1 LSGGGNREKE
11 RKREREGETEGTM
24 HVYTLPRNE
33 HKSSTIS
40 SRVGELRQTTE
51 AMPTYLKNKT
61 KQGHTPS
68 WVLCATRR
76 GRSWQSFKKH
86 AYLSPIGS
94 PSCCPA
100 TRTSFG
106 IKDHHIRI
114 DSGDSPR
121 PRLQL
126 HFAVGAV
133 LSSWVLQGALATR
146 HVSGGPVVARCG
158 DGHSRKRGRGI
169 ATHGPEGAA

>member
-1 LSGGGNREKE
+1 LSGGRNREKE
-11 RKREREGETEGTM
+11 RKRGRDRG
-24 HVYTLPRNE
+24 HHARIY
-33 HKSSTIS
+33 SSEKRTQKFHYIIK
-40 SRVGELRQTTE
+40 GWGAEANTE

-68 WVLCATRR
+68 CVLCATRR